1 MSEETKIKRNGKKV
15 LIGGLIVVVLV
26 VVAIVIGSMTIFSV
40 NRSPKAVAKAT
51 FESIYSC
58 KYNRFVKATIY
69 NPDFQSAMD
78 MDLSADLK
86 EIEPE
91 FEAMREWM
99 DQTGETYKV
108 TKVVATEYDALH
120 EKYQE
125 GIELFKEAYYGVLD
139 SQIEKVAVADIEYE
153 VRYRDESDEW
163 VTLPG
168 TELYWCY
175 EIEGKW
181 YSFPMLG
188 AVEE

>member
-15 LIGGLIVVVLV
+15 LIGGLIVVALV
-26 VVAIVIGSMTIFSV
+26 VVAIVVGSMTLFSI

-51 FESIYSC
+51 FEGIYNC

-69 NPDFQSAMD
+69 NPDCQKMMD

-86 EIEPE
+86 AIEPE

-108 TKVVATEYDALH
+108 TSVKATEYDALH

-125 GIELFKEAYYGVLD
+125 GIELFKEAYTGVLD
-139 SQIEKVAVADIEYE
+139 NLIEKVAVADIEYE
-153 VRYRDESDEW
+153 VRYRNESDEW

-175 EIEGKW
+175 EIDGKW

-188 AVEE
+188 DVEE